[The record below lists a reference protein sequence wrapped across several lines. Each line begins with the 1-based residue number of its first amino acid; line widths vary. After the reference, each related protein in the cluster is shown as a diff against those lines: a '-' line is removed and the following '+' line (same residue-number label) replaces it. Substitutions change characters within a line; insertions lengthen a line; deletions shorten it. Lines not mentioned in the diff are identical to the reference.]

1 MVEAR
6 AQVMGGGSVRDGSTK
21 VERPEDVAPRLI
33 GELLGLLAHDL
44 RNPLSAL
51 HSNLGYLDAVLAARD
66 EEVRE
71 AIEDG
76 LVSCDG
82 LSHVIDNVDLFG
94 QALRGAGDAP
104 AHIGASPV
112 AGLIAAAV
120 ESCQAA
126 ARSHGLVLQ
135 LDNSARQI
143 HASVESG
150 RELATRALSNLIRNS
165 IQHAPPASTV
175 TVSVLADGPNVRVQ
189 VRDCGV
195 PFPDSSRKS
204 AFTAEGQV
212 AAKARSGRYSRGM
225 GLYCA
230 ELAAA
235 LCGATIQVL
244 PSNEAGDGNV
254 FELVLRRTRQP

>member
-1 MVEAR
+1 VKGAL
-6 AQVMGGGSVRDGSTK
+6 VD
-21 VERPEDVAPRLI
+21 DVAPRLI

-94 QALRGAGDAP
+94 QALRGSGETAAQGMAT
-104 AHIGASPV
+104 PV
-112 AGLIAAAV
+112 SALVAAAV

-135 LDNSARQI
+135 LDGSARQV
-143 HASVESG
+143 HASVEAG

-175 TVSVLADGPNVRVQ
+175 TVSASIEGSLVKVQ
-189 VRDCGV
+189 VRDCGAA
-195 PFPDSSRKS
+195 FPDSNRKN

-230 ELAAA
+230 ELAAS
-235 LCGATIQVL
+235 LCGAQIEVL
-244 PSNEAGDGNV
+244 ASSEADGNM
-254 FELVLRRTRQP
+254 FELSLRRAR